1 MIDARLLVEAAAGAT
16 RADIIADPHRTL
28 AADQDAALEAYLLRR
43 ERREPVSQILG
54 AKGFWKIMLRVTRDV
69 LTPRPD
75 TETILDVV
83 LPAFPAEARFS
94 VLDLGVG
101 SGAILLAILAERPHA
116 RGLGVDVSEEAL
128 AVARENAAN
137 LGLAG
142 RLALLRGDWTA
153 GLDGDGF
160 DLVVSNPPYIPT
172 GEIETL
178 APEVRDHEPHL
189 ALDGGPDGLDA
200 FRRLAPEALRVL
212 RPGGMLFCRLGSRI
226 GMEFERLR
234 GQIYRI
240 GDGSEW
246 FLVDEAALL
255 DMTRQMDAVLVD
267 PLKTTV
273 VQDYRCMT
281 TWVVRKRR

>member
-1 MIDARLLVEAAAGAT
+1 MTVQEQFGQIDIYVFDQILRGNIAAGMKV
-16 RADIIADPHRTL
+16 L
-28 AADQDAALEAYLLRR
+28 DAGCGYGRNLVYLLR
-43 ERREPVSQILG
+43 VG
-54 AKGFWKIMLRVTRDV
+54 AEVFALDADAAGIAHVKALAAELAPRLPAENFRVGAIEKMPWADGFA
-69 LTPRPD
+69 
-75 TETILDVV
+75 DVV
-83 LPAFPAEARFS
+83 ICNS
-94 VLDLGVG
+94 VLHFASDEEQF
-101 SGAILLAILAERPHA
+101 LAMVTEL
-116 RGLGVDVSEEAL
+116 
-128 AVARENAAN
+128 
-137 LGLAG
+137 
-142 RLALLRGDWTA
+142 W
-153 GLDGDGF
+153 
-160 DLVVSNPPYIPT
+160 
-172 GEIETL
+172 
-178 APEVRDHEPHL
+178 
-189 ALDGGPDGLDA
+189 
-200 FRRLAPEALRVL
+200 RVL

>member
-1 MIDARLLVEAAAGAT
+1 MDVQEQFGQIDIYVFDQILRGNIAAGMKV
-16 RADIIADPHRTL
+16 L
-28 AADQDAALEAYLLRR
+28 DAGCGYGRNLVYLLREGAEVFALDADAAGVAHVKALAAELAPR
-43 ERREPVSQILG
+43 LPAENFRLG
-54 AKGFWKIMLRVTRDV
+54 AIEKMPFAD
-69 LTPRPD
+69 
-75 TETILDVV
+75 EFADVV
-83 LPAFPAEARFS
+83 ICNS
-94 VLDLGVG
+94 VLHFARDEEQF
-101 SGAILLAILAERPHA
+101 LAMVTEL
-116 RGLGVDVSEEAL
+116 
-128 AVARENAAN
+128 
-137 LGLAG
+137 
-142 RLALLRGDWTA
+142 W
-153 GLDGDGF
+153 
-160 DLVVSNPPYIPT
+160 
-172 GEIETL
+172 
-178 APEVRDHEPHL
+178 
-189 ALDGGPDGLDA
+189 
-200 FRRLAPEALRVL
+200 RVL